1 LLQGAVFGMRPAISE
16 IESRT
21 PGTYERA
28 QAGIGLL
35 NTLSP
40 LFSNPQQ
47 TGQLPQVNLPSTL
60 PGAGTG
66 LPGIGLLG

>member
-1 LLQGAVFGMRPAISE
+1 MQPATTSYK
-16 IESRT
+16 STT

-40 LFSNPQQ
+40 LFNPQQAQ
-47 TGQLPQVNLPSTL
+47 TGQLPTVNLPSTL
-60 PGAGTG
+60 PGAGSGSTFGTG
-66 LPGIGLLG
+66 LPGLGLG